1 LSAAR
6 NSGMVATVLFR
17 VKAGPS
23 AAANTTLR
31 IPHDRSD
38 QRLGTRMHG
47 AINRGYNPTA
57 IQICIAR

>member
-1 LSAAR
+1 
-6 NSGMVATVLFR
+6 

-31 IPHDRSD
+31 MIAQIKDLD
-38 QRLGTRMHG
+38 TRMHG